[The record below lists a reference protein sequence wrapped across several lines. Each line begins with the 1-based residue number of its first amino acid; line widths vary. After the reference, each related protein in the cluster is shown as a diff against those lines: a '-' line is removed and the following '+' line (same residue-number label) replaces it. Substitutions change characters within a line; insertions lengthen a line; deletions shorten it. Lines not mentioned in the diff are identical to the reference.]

1 MNRFDVGGRVVL
13 ITGGSRGLG
22 RAMALAFAE
31 AGARVAVASRK
42 LHVCEDTV
50 REIEARGSEGFAH
63 ACHVGHWD
71 ELAGLVDAV
80 TARFGR
86 IDVLVNNA
94 GMSLLYDGLENVSEA
109 QFDKVVGVNFKGP
122 FRLCAL
128 VGGPMKARGWGR
140 IINVSSTASLH
151 AVPHALPYAAAK
163 AALNNIT
170 AGFAEALAPEVC
182 VNGIVVGPFATDVAA
197 HWPDP
202 PDPDNPGWTRD
213 GFRVGLPDEVV
224 GAALYLASD
233 AASYTSGALIRV
245 DGGPVRVHRTAGT
258 ATQVG

>member
-86 IDVLVNNA
+86 IRRTLTTPAGPGTVLGSVCRTKWW
-94 GMSLLYDGLENVSEA
+94 V
-109 QFDKVVGVNFKGP
+109 
-122 FRLCAL
+122 RLCTWPATRPATP
-128 VGGPMKARGWGR
+128 VAR
-140 IINVSSTASLH
+140 
-151 AVPHALPYAAAK
+151 
-163 AALNNIT
+163 
-170 AGFAEALAPEVC
+170 
-182 VNGIVVGPFATDVAA
+182 
-197 HWPDP
+197 
-202 PDPDNPGWTRD
+202 
-213 GFRVGLPDEVV
+213 
-224 GAALYLASD
+224 
-233 AASYTSGALIRV
+233 
-245 DGGPVRVHRTAGT
+245 
-258 ATQVG
+258 